1 MLEVYDQF
9 KCSAAVV
16 KSLIVVSQALD
27 AMIDQ
32 LNSLMNTKYDEQMNE
47 LEQLLDQNDGLLQEA
62 SDQLRLTLMQKI
74 ELLDKL

>member
-1 MLEVYDQF
+1 
-9 KCSAAVV
+9 
-16 KSLIVVSQALD
+16 LIVVSQALD